1 MEVEMSEPEIGQ
13 TVRGGLNESRERQPN
28 MSIGHMGLVSLLT
41 MALVSLACGDERGVT
56 KSSGLDTVNELA
68 SDVVEGSERSKAPDN
83 EGKAL
88 CRTDLDCR
96 GAGPWRTCSDGLCE
110 VAMSGR
116 TLMLA
121 SIDVNLPPIVRGALN
136 ETLAGVIDTGELNLL
151 IHLDGPLSWI
161 IQGQPS
167 GSLDGLTTYGQSED
181 FGSYCGPSAIE
192 CVDDICTAT
201 FRPDATMHRMIL
213 RIRNHQIEDGE
224 SACAYQTLE
233 IRDVEIHVVI
243 NLRPIP
249 GITGQTQPSSV
260 VTLTGVLPNE
270 SAAAF
275 IMENGRSLMEHM
287 GSAADNKGEPSPENE
302 AATGWPIE
310 FSALGYPVLFDNDP
324 TAGFDSHPTEST
336 PPTIILDGNCQ

>member
-1 MEVEMSEPEIGQ
+1 MSEPETGQ
-13 TVRGGLNESRERQPN
+13 TVHGERNESREGQPN
-28 MSIGHMGLVSLLT
+28 MSMGHMGLVSLLT
-41 MALVSLACGDERGVT
+41 VALVSLACGDERGVT
-56 KSSGLDTVNELA
+56 KSSGIDTVNELA
-68 SDVVEGSERSKAPDN
+68 PDAVESNDRSRASES

-121 SIDVNLPPIVRGALN
+121 SIDVNLPPSIRGALN
-136 ETLAGVIDTGELNLL
+136 ETLAAVIDTGELNLL

-161 IQGQPS
+161 IQGQQS
-167 GSLDGLTTYGQSED
+167 GSLDGLTTYGQSEE
-181 FGSYCGPSAIE
+181 FGSYCGPSAVE

-213 RIRNHQIEDGE
+213 RIRNHHVADRE
-224 SACAYQTLE
+224 SACAYQALE
-233 IRDVEIHVVI
+233 VRDVEIHVVV

-270 SAAAF
+270 SAATF
-275 IMENGRSLMEHM
+275 IMENGRTLMEHM
-287 GSAADNKGEPSPENE
+287 GSAADNNGEASPDNE
-302 AATGWPIE
+302 GPTGWPIE
-310 FSALGYPVLFDNDP
+310 FSALGHPVLFDNDP
-324 TAGFDSHPTEST
+324 TAGFDSQPTEST
-336 PPTIILDGNCQ
+336 PPTIMIDENCQ